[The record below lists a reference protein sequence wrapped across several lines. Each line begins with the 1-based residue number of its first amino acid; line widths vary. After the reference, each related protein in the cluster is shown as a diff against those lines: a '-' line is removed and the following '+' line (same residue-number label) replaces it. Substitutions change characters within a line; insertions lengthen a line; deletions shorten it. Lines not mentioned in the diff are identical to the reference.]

1 MDADAALVR
10 RLSHIQHVLLVL
22 SGKGGVG
29 KSSISVQLA
38 LALLAHDPTLRVGLL
53 DVDLTGPSLPRML
66 GMEGRDVLAS
76 DDGWVPVYLDA
87 SKAVDAARE
96 QGILPAQESATSSAA
111 DNREDAEMQ
120 SPPSETTP
128 AANSAAV
135 TTSRSGGVLACMS
148 IGFLLSSSRES
159 VVWRGPKKNAMVKQ
173 FLAEVRW
180 GELDWLIVDT
190 PPGTS
195 DEHISLL
202 ESLRPLL
209 MPPSPSAPL
218 APPLP
223 TLSSLLVSTPQ
234 AVALLDV
241 SKELSFIRRTR
252 LPLLGLVENM
262 SGYVCPHCGDIVGV
276 FGTGGGED
284 FCKRD
289 CEKRQPGLPLPEG
302 EEEGEGC
309 RFLGRVPIDP
319 ELVKLLDAVAAE
331 GGAAELESSGTE
343 AAAMQQDPP
352 IAAASN
358 GSGAAAA
365 GTGSARRRTL
375 VERYEAIPSFPVVA
389 RIAETVRTLVQQQVE
404 REASEPGR
412 RLVAVER
419 RRARGG

>member
-87 SKAVDAARE
+87 SKAR
-96 QGILPAQESATSSAA
+96 L
-111 DNREDAEMQ
+111 
-120 SPPSETTP
+120 
-128 AANSAAV
+128 
-135 TTSRSGGVLACMS
+135 GVLACMS

-223 TLSSLLVSTPQ
+223 TLSALLVSTPQ

-241 SKELSFIRRTR
+241 SKELSFVRRTR

-284 FCKRD
+284 FCRRD
-289 CEKRQPGLPLPEG
+289 CEKRQPGMQLPEG

-319 ELVKLLDAVAAE
+319 ELVKLLDAAAQ
-331 GGAAELESSGTE
+331 S
-343 AAAMQQDPP
+343 QQP
-352 IAAASN
+352 
-358 GSGAAAA
+358 
-365 GTGSARRRTL
+365 TGSAIDGGAGGGGGPARRKTL

-389 RIAETVRTLVQQQVE
+389 QIAETVRTLVYQQVE
-404 REASEPGR
+404 REANEQGK

-419 RRARGG
+419 RRRATS